1 MLDMGFETD
10 IRKLVEQL
18 GMPAKDQRQTL
29 MFSATFPEEIQ
40 KLAADFLNDYLF
52 VTVGRVGAANTDITQ
67 NVFQVTQFEK
77 RDKLVSILNEAGK
90 KCCCCLLVFSSA
102 FCCQA
107 RVHNHNCAMLIQL
120 LLVYQLLQKH
130 HFLIVISATCEA
142 SVQRAATAVM
152 AASIYYHRFPCTN
165 NVCSQLPTVGPFQDR
180 HVFIVIVLCL

>member
-1 MLDMGFETD
+1 MKYLILDEADRMLDMGFETD

-90 KCCCCLLVFSSA
+90 KCCCLLVFSSA

-107 RVHNHNCAMLIQL
+107 RVHNHTCAMLIQL

-130 HFLIVISATCEA
+130 HFLIVISATCD
-142 SVQRAATAVM
+142 
-152 AASIYYHRFPCTN
+152 HRFPCTN